1 MNWSP
6 AHDPTLSFPK
16 WQVERPVTGSLSGPA
31 GGADYGARDARVA
44 VLAVDATEAR
54 RLRDVLARQR
64 LASVACHRGTDLA
77 RLLGEGLGAAI
88 IDADALDS
96 AGLNGLVEGLRRQ
109 PNWSDVPL
117 VVLTDGAIGM
127 SGRLGPHEVVDTL
140 ESACHLTVLERPV
153 AINTLLS
160 TVQSALRTR
169 RRQYEMRRLLRQL
182 EEGVAQRDHLLSML
196 GHELRNPLAA
206 IRAATELL
214 LRQESTGE
222 PTESE
227 VALRRHHLELIAR
240 QGGQLVR
247 MVDDLL
253 DLGRMR
259 SGRVRLL
266 RVAVDLNVVVRRCV
280 EAAGSAAG
288 QRGQKLV
295 ASYAPEPAVVEGD
308 PVRLEQAMSNL
319 LANAVKYSAEGGT
332 IALEVSTDGLR
343 EGRSGGSATVRIA
356 DSGVGM
362 SPEVMRGVFDLFT
375 QADQSIDRPLGGLGL
390 GLPLVQSLIEGHGGT
405 VSAASE
411 GPGRGSLFTVRLP
424 LSAASAKPRTNG
436 ATCPEPQAVSRHV
449 LLVEDQGDMRNV
461 MARLLRSWGHRV
473 ETAATGP
480 AGIETAL
487 AGRPE
492 VALVDVG
499 LPGLSGYEVASRLR
513 LALDGNIRLIAL
525 TGYGTPED
533 RLRSAAAG
541 FDLHLVKPVDFDQLR
556 ALLAE

>member
-1 MNWSP
+1 MNRSP
-6 AHDPTLSFPK
+6 AHVVTLAVP
-16 WQVERPVTGSLSGPA
+16 ERQGERLMNAEA
-31 GGADYGARDARVA
+31 GGPDFKARDARVA
-44 VLAVDATEAR
+44 VLAVDAAEAQ

-64 LASVACHRGTDLA
+64 VASVACHRGADLA
-77 RLLGEGLGAAI
+77 RLLAEGLGAAV
-88 IDADALDS
+88 IDADALDR
-96 AGLNGLVEGLRRQ
+96 AGLAAVLAGLRHQ

-117 VVLTDGAIGM
+117 VVLTDGQIGM
-127 SGRLGPHEVVDTL
+127 SGRLGPHEALAAL
-140 ESACHLTVLERPV
+140 ESAGHLTVLERPV

-169 RRQYEMRRLLRQL
+169 RRQYEMRRLLRELQ
-182 EEGVAQRDHLLSML
+182 EGVAQRDHLLSML

-206 IRAATELL
+206 IRATTELL
-214 LRQESTGE
+214 IRQEPSRE
-222 PTESE
+222 PSE
-227 VALRRHHLELIAR
+227 ADRVLRRHHLELISR

-253 DLGRMR
+253 DLGRLR
-259 SGRVRLL
+259 SGRIRLQ
-266 RVAVDLNVVVRRCV
+266 RVPLDLNEIVRRCV
-280 EAAGSAAG
+280 EAAEPAAG
-288 QRGQKLV
+288 QRAQKIV
-295 ASYAPEPAVVEGD
+295 ASYARESAVVDGD

-319 LANAVKYSAEGGT
+319 LANAMKYSAEGGT
-332 IALEVSTDGLR
+332 ITLEVSTDGVS
-343 EGRSGGSATVRIA
+343 EGGRGGSATVRIV

-405 VSAASE
+405 VSAASK

-424 LSAASAKPRTNG
+424 QSAAHAKPTSK
-436 ATCPEPQAVSRHV
+436 ATTCPEPQAVSRHV

-461 MARLLRSWGHRV
+461 MARLLRSWGHHV

-525 TGYGTPED
+525 TGYGAPED